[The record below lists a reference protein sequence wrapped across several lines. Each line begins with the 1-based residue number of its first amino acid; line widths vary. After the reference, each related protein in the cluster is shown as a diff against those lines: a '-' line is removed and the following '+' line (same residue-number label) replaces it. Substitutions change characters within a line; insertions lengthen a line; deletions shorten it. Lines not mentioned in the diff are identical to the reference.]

1 MTLPGLAGAY
11 FTLLVGGGGVALLI
25 LRTSPRINL
34 AECACLA
41 WLFGVGVVSLLLWLG
56 GTFLS
61 GAALQSLV
69 ALACVVLGFFGWRA
83 TQKANARFALSRPN
97 SRLEWILAAALL
109 LELLI
114 IFVVCL
120 KHTLGWDGLLNWEL
134 KARYAFL
141 DSGILPQSYYSS
153 PGRAFSHPEYPLAI
167 PFAELW
173 LYLWM
178 GEPHQFWVKT
188 LFPLFYIAGALLIA
202 LFISRLTGRRWLG
215 LLVALLLPFVPFVT
229 AGPGGVIVG
238 YVDIPLSVYYVTAL
252 GYLLCS
258 LECNLPYSFTA
269 YAASLTLIPWI
280 KTEGLVLWS
289 LLALMGLMV
298 GFRQRRLLAFLI
310 AAIPGLFLIMGWRA
324 YLKLMHLVPPPDFS
338 HPTFDL
344 LRNNLGRVTTI
355 GRIAIT
361 ELTDTSLW
369 SIFWLLALVAMV
381 YLIAARKLALLLLT
395 IAVLGPVIIYPLTY
409 IFSAWPSYTAH
420 MTSSLPRLFL
430 QVMPAAWL
438 AIGLALSPPRARTE
452 TGEPKLG

>member
-1 MTLPGLAGAY
+1 MTVLGLAGGY
-11 FTLLVGGGGVALLI
+11 FTLLVGGAGVALLVI
-25 LRTSPRINL
+25 RNSPRLNL
-34 AECACLA
+34 VEVACLS

-56 GTFLS
+56 GIFVS
-61 GAALQSLV
+61 GFALQSLV
-69 ALACVVLGFFGWRA
+69 VVLCLALGIAGWRA
-83 TQKANARFALSRPN
+83 TQSRRVQFSLPRPGN
-97 SRLEWILAAALL
+97 RIEWILAAALI

-114 IFVVCL
+114 VFVVCL
-120 KHTLGWDGLLNWEL
+120 KHTLGWDGLFNWEL
-134 KARYAFL
+134 KARYSFL
-141 DSGILPQSYYSS
+141 DFGILPQSYYSS

-202 LFISRLTGRRWLG
+202 LFISRLTNKRWLG
-215 LLVALLLPFVPFVT
+215 LLIALLLPFVPFVT

-258 LECNLPYSFTA
+258 LEYKVPYSATA

-298 GFRQRRLLAFLI
+298 GFRQRRLLAYVI

-324 YLKLMHLVPPPDFS
+324 YLKLMHLVPPPDFAS
-338 HPTFDL
+338 PTLDL

-355 GRIAIT
+355 GRIAIA
-361 ELTDTSLW
+361 ELTDTGLW
-369 SIFWLLALVAMV
+369 SIFWLLTLVAII
-381 YLIAARKLALLLLT
+381 YLLAARKLAPLLLI
-395 IAVLGPVIIYPLTY
+395 IAVLGPIIVYPLTY
-409 IFSAWPSYTAH
+409 VFSAWPSYTAH

-438 AIGLALSPPRARTE
+438 AIGLALSPPRAQTE
-452 TGEPKLG
+452 TVEPKLG